1 MVQLFSGVT
10 SLLTAVFPMSSE
22 SQMPGTFEDFIR
34 KYGAPTAL
42 FSDSEKVQIG
52 NAVRNILR
60 LYSIADFQCEPH
72 YQHQNPAERR
82 IQDVK
87 KLCNQLM
94 DRTGTPSKY
103 WLLCLEFVTYLINR
117 LATEK
122 LGWKTPLEQAT
133 GQVPDISALL
143 AFRWWEPVYYSTNNG
158 FPSTSPE
165 KTGRWV
171 GVADHQGDALTYLI
185 LTDDTN
191 QVLARS
197 SVRSALHPTNPNLRA

>member
-1 MVQLFSGVT
+1 
-10 SLLTAVFPMSSE
+10 
-22 SQMPGTFEDFIR
+22 MPG
-34 KYGAPTAL
+34 
-42 FSDSEKVQIG
+42 V
-52 NAVRNILR
+52 
-60 LYSIADFQCEPH
+60 
-72 YQHQNPAERR
+72 
-82 IQDVK
+82 
-87 KLCNQLM
+87 
-94 DRTGTPSKY
+94 
-103 WLLCLEFVTYLINR
+103 VTYLINR
-117 LATEK
+117 LASEK

-197 SVRSALHPTNPNLRA
+197 SVRSALDPTNPNLRAEAPFSTTDLISDGGELEPSTTLGVNRFCTRLMTLLVTLRINLNSSCLSSLQRN